1 MYYQNNEFYNRGHI
15 TVIFKEVLAPIK
27 GLAESG
33 AAPRDDLTSSSVFPK
48 NGSKNGELLA
58 AVTKCFPGFFWP
70 SLGAGG
76 GPGGS
81 FNGLMPSNG
90 RSSISAEKKVS

>member
-1 MYYQNNEFYNRGHI
+1 M
-15 TVIFKEVLAPIK
+15 
-27 GLAESG
+27 ESG

-48 NGSKNGELLA
+48 NGSKNGELLV

-90 RSSISAEKKVS
+90 RSSISAEKKEFHNNIKHEKKVSSQ

>member
-1 MYYQNNEFYNRGHI
+1 MITNNELHNRGHI
-15 TVIFKEVLAPIK
+15 TVILKEGLSPIK

-48 NGSKNGELLA
+48 NGSKNGELL

-90 RSSISAEKKVS
+90 RSSISAEKKGVS